1 MNKFHSV
8 AIILLAVTAGGCGPK
23 TSNPGHA
30 SPAKAEP
37 EEIILAKDLGLRMI
51 PLEPGKFLMGSPA
64 DEPGRSEDETLHEVT
79 IEVGFSLGATEV
91 TQDQYKKLTGTNPS
105 EFRDEYR
112 PVENVSWDDAA
123 AFCRKLTENE
133 RAAGNLPEG
142 MAYRLPTEAE
152 WEYACRAGGS
162 KAYSHG
168 DDEATLA
175 EHAWHRGNSGNT
187 SHPVG
192 ARKPNALG
200 FHDMHG
206 NVWEWCRDPYGDYGD
221 DSEKNGSM
229 RVRRGGSWNERA
241 HNCRSAKRLWWL
253 PSRRFNDL
261 GFRIA
266 LGRALE

>member
-1 MNKFHSV
+1 MNKFHFV
-8 AIILLAVTAGGCGPK
+8 AIILLAVTVGGCGPK
-23 TSNPGHA
+23 TSNPDHA
-30 SPAKAEP
+30 SPAKVEP

-79 IEVGFSLGATEV
+79 IEVAFSLGATEV
-91 TQDQYKKLTGTNPS
+91 TQGQYKKLTGTNPS

-152 WEYACRAGGS
+152 WEYACRAGSS

-168 DDEATLA
+168 DDATALS

-206 NVWEWCRDPYGDYGD
+206 NVWEWCRDPYGDYGK
-221 DSEKNGSM
+221 DSEKNSSM

-241 HNCRSAKRLWWL
+241 RNCRSAKRLWWL

-266 LGRALE
+266 LGRR